1 MPARLW
7 LLPGV
12 GNNQPRRN
20 WSSEL
25 LISGA
30 MKRRIYFG
38 RGATIL
44 NWLNERSE
52 IYSKLCDEDCTR
64 LEVVLVNLLLVI
76 QFAAIVLVQINWF
89 LGVGVLATAI
99 PIIRK
104 LNS

>member
-1 MPARLW
+1 M
-7 LLPGV
+7 
-12 GNNQPRRN
+12 
-20 WSSEL
+20 
-25 LISGA
+25 
-30 MKRRIYFG
+30 
-38 RGATIL
+38 

-76 QFAAIVLVQINWF
+76 QFVAIVLVQINWF